1 MNIACSDQSVGW
13 IPWLWTAFWACSI
26 VFCCVQTVAASATA
40 SSGENWQGLLK
51 SLQSH
56 AGLVGIQVVSL
67 PEGRVVFEHESHVP
81 LTPASLLKIV
91 TSYAALK
98 QLGTY
103 YHFQTEVWSQQ
114 APQQGM
120 VHGNLWIKGR
130 GDPYIVPE
138 KAYLLAQR
146 IKEQGVRVIDG
157 GIVIDNSYFQPQ
169 TEKLCLDGQCE
180 RPYNPVLAATSLDFN
195 TLTVRLLPGPKAG
208 SPILVEVYPPGDY
221 ALLVNQAS
229 TGGGKSAAG
238 GVNLQ
243 SAGPTADGREKY
255 LLTGNLEAQSI
266 GGAESRLN
274 VSDPVAFF
282 ARSFKTILGQVGIE
296 VRGTNPGSGTAPAGA
311 KKLAE
316 YDSPPLGDML
326 HGLNR
331 YSNNFMA
338 EMLLRSLGAEVR
350 GAPGTEE
357 KGLSVVRETL
367 ADIGIAAR
375 ELELESG
382 SGLSRRCKLSPHAL
396 STVLVAAYRDF
407 TLAPEFIAS
416 LATSGEEGTLR
427 RRLHGLQGQSSI
439 RGKTGSLRDVVGF
452 AGYVSGPASG
462 PYAVVILL
470 NEVRQ
475 LREAKTAI
483 DGFLAR
489 LAGSTGQAK

>member
-1 MNIACSDQSVGW
+1 MNIDCSDHPVGW
-13 IPWLWTAFWACSI
+13 IPWLWNTFWASSI
-26 VFCCVQTVAASATA
+26 LFCCVQTAAASATA

-67 PEGRVVFEHESHVP
+67 PDRRVVFEHESHVP
-81 LTPASLLKIV
+81 LTPASLLKIL

-98 QLGTY
+98 QLGPY
-103 YHFQTEVWSQQ
+103 YHFQTEVWSLQ
-114 APQQGM
+114 APQNGT
-120 VHGNLWIKGR
+120 VHGNLWIKGG

-146 IKEQGVRVIDG
+146 IKEQGVRVIEG
-157 GIVIDNSYFQPQ
+157 GIFIDNSYFRPQ
-169 TEKLCLDGQCE
+169 TEKICLDGQCD

-195 TLTVRLLPGPKAG
+195 TLTMRLLPGPKAG
-208 SPILVEVYPPGDY
+208 SPILIEVYPPGDY

-229 TGGGKSAAG
+229 TGGARNAEG
-238 GVNLQ
+238 GVTLQ
-243 SAGPTADGREKY
+243 SAGPTTDGREKY
-255 LLTGNLEAQSI
+255 LVTGNLPTQST
-266 GGAESRLN
+266 GGSESRLN

-282 ARSFKTILGQVGIE
+282 ARSLKTILGQVGVE
-296 VRGTNPGSGTAPAGA
+296 VRGNSPGSGTTPSGA
-311 KKLAE
+311 QKLAQ

-357 KGLSVVRETL
+357 KGLSVVRATL
-367 ADIGIAAR
+367 AEVGIAAR

-396 STVLVAAYRDF
+396 CTVLAAAYRDF

-452 AGYVSGPASG
+452 AGYVSGPAPG

-470 NEVRQ
+470 NDVRQ

-489 LAGSTGQAK
+489 LAGSTRSEK